1 VPRLEGIACCQSCLP
16 WSHSKA
22 TPLPT
27 FSTGGRTRQRGRT
40 LGSVSIGNGAILC
53 DFEGCWNALLVSSA
67 HERIDPPVDD
77 IIQHRAWAQQGWR
90 TDNEGR
96 DLCSRH

>member
-1 VPRLEGIACCQSCLP
+1 MSAMPAMESLKSDAAPHLLHR
-16 WSHSKA
+16 
-22 TPLPT
+22 
-27 FSTGGRTRQRGRT
+27 GGTRQRGRT